1 MFDGFTEKQKS
12 FVRDVIIGD
21 TKRINILEGSVR
33 SGKTYV
39 SLIAWLIL
47 LAQMPTENNYLMV
60 GKTLTSLKRN
70 CLSILDSIVPPK
82 FFKYSLIKKEASI
95 FDHKIFLEG
104 VNDSR
109 SEHKIR
115 GMTLQAAY
123 CDEITLY
130 PEDFFTMLLSR
141 LSQTGSKLLGT
152 TNPDSPMHWFYQKFL
167 TRQSEIS
174 LKTWKFLL
182 DDNTTI
188 ETQIRNDIKKEYT
201 GVFYERFVL
210 GRWVQADGI
219 IYDQFANEPEK
230 YIINDIKISQL
241 DSINIGIDYGAS
253 KSNTALVAVGFCN
266 KFESI
271 CVLDEMQI
279 EGVQSPE
286 QLYKY
291 IEQFVRKVFSK
302 FGDINNIL
310 ADWGGLGQVLTKGLR
325 YYLYRY
331 VGQFQVSDCK
341 KIKIIDRIQLLSRL
355 MSFQRF
361 KIMNTCTNTIEAL
374 RNAVWDSSAIDTRL
388 DDGSVNIDMI
398 DAMEYA
404 FIPHASILNS
414 KLNIIPKLKRMNI
427 I

>member
-47 LAQMPTENNYLMV
+47 LAQMPNENNYLMV

-230 YIINDIKISQL
+230 YIISDVLAESFYKQPVQFLHRFYPTHIRGDICSVEISAHSKRRASAIFNKISGM
-241 DSINIGIDYGAS
+241 IYYI
-253 KSNTALVAVGFCN
+253 THFCFCLVFIQKIHTIIKTN
-266 KFESI
+266 KT
-271 CVLDEMQI
+271 LM
-279 EGVQSPE
+279 
-286 QLYKY
+286 LYKSSNLF
-291 IEQFVRKVFSK
+291 IHKISSV
-302 FGDINNIL
+302 
-310 ADWGGLGQVLTKGLR
+310 
-325 YYLYRY
+325 
-331 VGQFQVSDCK
+331 VS
-341 KIKIIDRIQLLSRL
+341 
-355 MSFQRF
+355 
-361 KIMNTCTNTIEAL
+361 N
-374 RNAVWDSSAIDTRL
+374 
-388 DDGSVNIDMI
+388 GSCIGM
-398 DAMEYA
+398 
-404 FIPHASILNS
+404 
-414 KLNIIPKLKRMNI
+414 
-427 I
+427 